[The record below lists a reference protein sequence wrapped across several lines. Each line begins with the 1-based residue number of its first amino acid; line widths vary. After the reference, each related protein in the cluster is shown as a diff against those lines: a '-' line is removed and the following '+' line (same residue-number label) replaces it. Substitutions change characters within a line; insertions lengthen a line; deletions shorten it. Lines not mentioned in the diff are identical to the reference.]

1 MLYYSQMSRQKIIAQ
16 LADRLGALQRPHPVR
31 VAITGI
37 DAAGKT
43 TLADELAS
51 ALTSAGRVVI
61 RASIDGFQRPRAE
74 RYRRGD
80 VSALGY
86 YEDAFDYAA
95 LKAALLLPLG
105 PGGNRSYRRA
115 VFDTR
120 SDTPLWMPAEE
131 APPNALL
138 LFDGVFL
145 LRPEIA
151 DLWEYVIFVKI
162 DFETGLQRA
171 LQRDLPVFGS
181 GEVIQQRYH
190 QRYYPG
196 QRLYFEQARPEQ
208 CANAIVD
215 NNDVLV
221 PRLIFCDEELP

>member
-1 MLYYSQMSRQKIIAQ
+1 MLYYSPMSRQEIITQ
-16 LADRLGALQRPHPVR
+16 LAARLAALQRTHPVR

-43 TLADELAS
+43 TLADELAQ
-51 ALTSAGRVVI
+51 ALPSAGRTVI

-74 RYRRGD
+74 RYRRGNL
-80 VSALGY
+80 SPLGY
-86 YEDAFDYAA
+86 YEDSFDYAA

-105 PGGNRSYRRA
+105 PGGNRCYRHA
-115 VFDTR
+115 VFDVLN
-120 SDTPLWMPAEE
+120 DTPLTLPPEE
-131 APPNALL
+131 APANALL
-138 LFDGVFL
+138 LVDGVFL

-181 GEVIQQRYH
+181 GNIIQQRYQ

-196 QRLYFEQARPEQ
+196 QRLYLEQARPEEQ
-208 CANAIVD
+208 ANAIVD
-215 NNDVLV
+215 NNDVLFPKV
-221 PRLIFCDEELP
+221 IFYDEERS